1 MQKLPFI
8 LLAPLFVLAA
18 GCSGNAAAPAR
29 GPATGSAKVTT
40 ASGIVFESMVT
51 GSGPAPKASDKV
63 RVHYRGTFLDGREFD
78 SSWRR
83 GEPTEFPLNRVIP
96 CWTEAVQLM
105 RPGGKARIMC
115 PAALAYGERGAG
127 GGAIPPNTP
136 LNFEIELLAIV
147 P

>member
-1 MQKLPFI
+1 MKKL
-8 LLAPLFVLAA
+8 LLLSLAPLFVLAT
-18 GCSGNAAAPAR
+18 GCAGNAATPNAAT
-29 GPATGSAKVTT
+29 ATGSAKTTT

-51 GSGPAPKASDKV
+51 GSGPAPKATDKV

-78 SSWRR
+78 SSYKR
-83 GEPTEFPLNRVIP
+83 GEPTEFPLNRVIK

-127 GGAIPPNTP
+127 GVIPPNTP